1 MPLEQYVLFGLGRV
15 VGNHF
20 FKHLLRGDFWHPAK
34 LDLGLAG
41 VAEQGNSFGGAEV
54 AGVDAANIRCG
65 DF

>member
-1 MPLEQYVLFGLGRV
+1 MPLEQDVLFGLGQL

-20 FKHLLRGDFWHPAK
+20 FKHLLRGDFWHPTRFG
-34 LDLGLAG
+34 LGLAG

-54 AGVDAANIRCG
+54 AGVDAAGIGYG